1 MSKAS
6 DKRDE
11 IARSLE
17 SLKRTL
23 KEGDRI
29 WFTTEYAPS
38 GMTRYVRAFLPVE
51 RGELEHLTGLIAD
64 VTGYPCKDRKGTW
77 AIVMTGFGYSGSDYL
92 ISALMHKTGLKL
104 SYRDF

>member
-29 WFTTEYAPS
+29 WFTTEYAKS
-38 GMTRYVRAFLPVE
+38 GMTRYIRAFLPVG
-51 RGELEHLTGLIAD
+51 RGELDNLTGLIAD
-64 VTGYPCKDRKGTW
+64 VTGYACKDRCGAW
-77 AIVMTGFGYSGSDYL
+77 YIVMTGCGFSGGDYL
-92 ISALMHKTGLKL
+92 INSLQRKLDLTLK
-104 SYRDF
+104 YRDF